1 MKKKLIVI
9 GILLAVFVIELATLL
24 HWFGRCINF
33 KDEMFHVNLNALSLQ
48 IQGESA
54 IDKGSLLITR
64 FFHNKIT
71 DFILMVI
78 SLYLRFWDV
87 QFLGKLFSF
96 AGFFGIFAAG
106 WYFFASK
113 TKRLWQWAVLVTLLL
128 LPFVELFLF
137 GVIPFQVRLGLYA
150 IIYGIVSLLG
160 IGKFVL
166 SQKWAAVI
174 IAILIIIS
182 IWWLLNGD
190 FNFVN
195 FCIQYPVR

>member
-1 MKKKLIVI
+1 MKKKLILI
-9 GILLAVFVIELATLL
+9 GILLAVFVVELVTLL

-54 IDKGSLLITR
+54 IDKGPLVIIR
-64 FFHNKIT
+64 FFHNKIS

-78 SLYLRFWDV
+78 NLYLRFWDV

-96 AGFFGIFAAG
+96 AGYFGIFAAG

-113 TKRLWQWAVLVTLLL
+113 TKRFWQWAALVVLLL

-137 GVIPFQVRLGLYA
+137 GVIPFPIRLGLY
-150 IIYGIVSLLG
+150 IIAYGTVSLLG
-160 IGKFVL
+160 IGRFAL
-166 SQKWAAVI
+166 SQKWAVVI
-174 IAILIIIS
+174 ILILIVVS
-182 IWWLLNGD
+182 IWWLLSGD